1 MTAPVKVKLV
11 PGDGPF
17 CESSFTMSFFVPLM
31 YQNLAPEPNDPEVFL
46 EDVEPF
52 KAYVRVFGGYAHE
65 KEMTENAALL
75 AADL

>member
-1 MTAPVKVKLV
+1 M
-11 PGDGPF
+11 
-17 CESSFTMSFFVPLM
+17 PLPRP
-31 YQNLAPEPNDPEVFL
+31 QNLAPEPTDPDVFL